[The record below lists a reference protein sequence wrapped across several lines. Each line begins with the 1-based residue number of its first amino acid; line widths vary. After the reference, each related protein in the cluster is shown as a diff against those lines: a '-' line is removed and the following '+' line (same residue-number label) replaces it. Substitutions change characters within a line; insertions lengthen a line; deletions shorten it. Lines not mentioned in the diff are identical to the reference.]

1 MTDQELAKC
10 KKEFKEHIE
19 QYKSK
24 GYFKGK
30 NIIITGATGG
40 IGSLTVQAFYDLGA
54 NVLALVRNKQKFL
67 LKFSKVNYPDL
78 KVEQLPS
85 FDERGIYPQD
95 LENFLYQLGG
105 KIDVLIM
112 CHGKYFNGDFESTKI
127 IDFDQ
132 SLNINTRSCVNLLS
146 LMTPFLKLSKG
157 NVVIVSSL
165 EAFIP
170 IKSSLLN
177 TVTKS
182 MINSLIQ
189 CTALELASFGVR
201 VNGVAPGIT
210 HTSFRVGVN
219 DDFKES
225 NNNQLM
231 EMVGKNNLL
240 LSKPIY
246 PENVVDSIMFLASDE
261 AAFMTGEILQV
272 DDGFGLNHDFNF
284 SAET

>member
-1 MTDQELAKC
+1 MVDDPKSQAKADF
-10 KKEFKEHIE
+10 EEHID
-19 QYKSK
+19 YYRSK

-30 NIIITGATGG
+30 NVIITGATGG
-40 IGSLTVQAFYDLGA
+40 IGSLTVKAFSDLGA
-54 NVLALVRNKQKFL
+54 NVMALVRNKQKFQT
-67 LKFSKVNYPDL
+67 KFPKQDFPDL
-78 KVEQLPS
+78 KVEQLPA

-95 LENFLYQLGG
+95 LEGFLYQLGG
-105 KIDVLIM
+105 KVDVLIM
-112 CHGKYFNGDFESTKI
+112 CHGKYFNGDFETTKI
-127 IDFDQ
+127 IEFDQ

-189 CTALELASFGVR
+189 STALELASFGVR

-210 HTSFRVGVN
+210 FTSFRVGVN
-219 DDFKES
+219 EEFKES
-225 NNNQLM
+225 NNSKLM
-231 EMVGKNNLL
+231 EMVGKNNI
-240 LSKPIY
+240 LSLEPIY
-246 PENVVDSIMFLASDE
+246 PENIVDFKLMKKHL
-261 AAFMTGEILQV
+261 ILSN
-272 DDGFGLNHDFNF
+272 GWRINGLQCG
-284 SAET
+284 

>member
-1 MTDQELAKC
+1 MQDH
-10 KKEFKEHIE
+10 KKEVEAQFQEHIE
-19 QYKSK
+19 YYKSK

-40 IGSLTVQAFYDLGA
+40 IGSLTVKAFYDLGA

-67 LKFSKVNYPDL
+67 TKFTKHDFPDL
-78 KVEQLPS
+78 KVEQLSS
-85 FDERGIYPQD
+85 FDEKGIYPQD
-95 LENFLYQLGG
+95 LESLLYQLGG
-105 KIDVLIM
+105 KVDVLIM
-112 CHGKYFNGDFESTKI
+112 CHGKYFNGDFENTKI

-132 SLNINTRSCVNLLS
+132 CLNINTRSCVNLLS

-189 CTALELASFGVR
+189 SAALELASFGVR

-219 DDFKES
+219 EDFKES

-231 EMVGKNNLL
+231 QMIGKNNLL
-240 LSKPIY
+240 TNLAID

-261 AAFMTGEILQV
+261 AGFMTGEILQV

-284 SAET
+284 NAEI